1 MGRKDDQDAKLKII
15 LDRCADEKFSA
26 PGSWH
31 DARGKLDEIHE
42 AWVDV
47 PVAPPPATR
56 YGIHEPCLVP
66 SPKRPWFS
74 FRRTA
79 SSNELAM
86 CRHARNFTAI
96 PAAASGGR
104 NAFAEAVEAGNHAS
118 RQRLSRSMP
127 EEDLRRAAMAQM
139 LLAGENVS
147 KTPGLS
153 KVERVTIA
161 RMLLAPMPRAEP
173 AGGELAGGMR
183 TSCCQPWS
191 EPEQDDASQFSA

>member
-1 MGRKDDQDAKLKII
+1 
-15 LDRCADEKFSA
+15 
-26 PGSWH
+26 
-31 DARGKLDEIHE
+31 
-42 AWVDV
+42 
-47 PVAPPPATR
+47 
-56 YGIHEPCLVP
+56 
-66 SPKRPWFS
+66 
-74 FRRTA
+74 
-79 SSNELAM
+79 M

-183 TSCCQPWS
+183 TSCCQTWS
-191 EPEQDDASQFSA
+191 EPEQDDASQFSAVSTV